1 MPERRKT
8 GVIHLKEEEKHPL
21 YYEQIEK
28 KIIELVKKAGEDG
41 IIQRELWK
49 LIGLD
54 SRRGVRIIRRLEQ
67 QGIIS
72 RSEIIYKGRKTY
84 ILRPAIM
91 MKAKTVIPDF
101 LDDIPCMFCPE
112 LPRCESGERNVIN
125 CPILNKWI
133 EKKRREYGV

>member
-1 MPERRKT
+1 MPKRSRT
-8 GVIHLKEEEKHPL
+8 GVAHLKEGHPL

-28 KIIELVKKAGEDG
+28 KIIELVREAGEEG

-49 LIGLD
+49 IIGLD

-84 ILRPAIM
+84 ILRPSIM
-91 MKAKTVIPDF
+91 MKAKTVIPDY
-101 LDDIPCMFCPE
+101 LDDIPCIFCPD
-112 LPRCESGERNVIN
+112 LPRCASGERSVTS
-125 CPILNKWI
+125 CPRLNEWI
-133 EKKRREYGV
+133 ERKRREYGVE